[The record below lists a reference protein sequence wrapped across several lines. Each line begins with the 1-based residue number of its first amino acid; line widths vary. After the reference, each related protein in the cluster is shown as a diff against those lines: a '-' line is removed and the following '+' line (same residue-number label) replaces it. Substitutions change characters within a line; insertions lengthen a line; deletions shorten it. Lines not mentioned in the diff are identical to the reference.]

1 MLIDERTIRA
11 AESAVSARK
20 ALLVQQWG
28 TMRTRIGDKLVQ
40 PSTLLTVAAVGGI
53 FGWRRGAPKT
63 AVEPTPTCE
72 CPPAQKP
79 SLLAGALGSLAV
91 AGLQVVASIASEE
104 FVRSAMARASGASGS
119 ATAEAV
125 DAAR

>member
-1 MLIDERTIRA
+1 MLIDERTSRA

-20 ALLVQQWG
+20 ALLARQWG
-28 TMRTRIGDKLVQ
+28 AMQSQLGDKMVE

-53 FGWRRGAPKT
+53 LGWRGGAPKAAAAET
-63 AVEPTPTCE
+63 KTCE
-72 CPPAQKP
+72 CAPAHKP
-79 SLLAGALGSLAV
+79 SLLVGAFKSLAI

-104 FVRSAMARASGASGS
+104 FVRTTMARGGEASGS

-125 DAAR
+125 DASR

>member
-1 MLIDERTIRA
+1 MLIDERTSRA

-20 ALLVQQWG
+20 AVLARQWAA
-28 TMRTRIGDKLVQ
+28 MQSRLGDKIVE

-53 FGWRRGAPKT
+53 LGWRGGALKAAAAET
-63 AVEPTPTCE
+63 KTCE
-72 CPPAQKP
+72 CPPRVKP
-79 SLLAGALGSLAV
+79 SLLMGALRSLAV

-104 FVRSAMARASGASGS
+104 FVRTTMARGGEASGG

-125 DAAR
+125 DASR